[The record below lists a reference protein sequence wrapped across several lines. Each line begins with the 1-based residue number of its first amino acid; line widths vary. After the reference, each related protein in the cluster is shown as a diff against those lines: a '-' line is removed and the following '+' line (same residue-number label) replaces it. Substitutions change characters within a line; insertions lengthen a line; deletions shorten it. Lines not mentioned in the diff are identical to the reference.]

1 MPAATKKLSAEDRLD
16 IMELFAR
23 YAWAIDFGDPDAIC
37 DVFTKDGILNHLWQ
51 GELQGHD
58 AIRSAL
64 NELWYDRPSWWIG
77 RQHRANHFLIERD
90 GDDDHA
96 RVRAF
101 FSILQHNV
109 YYRTNFVF
117 GIGTWD
123 NRCVKEADGVWRFS
137 YVGVN
142 AWTDVTQIPWLGDER
157 AYSVNGAAGNPAGT
171 PVGARPPG
179 T

>member
-1 MPAATKKLSAEDRLD
+1 MADTSNKLSAEDRLD
-16 IMELFAR
+16 IQELFAR
-23 YAWAIDFGDPDAIC
+23 YAWAIDFGDADAVC
-37 DVFTKDGILNHLWQ
+37 DVFTKDGVLNHLWQ
-51 GELQGHD
+51 GELRGHD
-58 AIRSAL
+58 AIRAAL

-77 RQHRANHFLIERD
+77 RQHLANHFLIERD
-90 GDDDHA
+90 GENGA

-123 NRCVKEADGVWRFS
+123 NRCVKEADGVWRFT

-142 AWTDVTQIPWLGDER
+142 AWREVSDIPWHGDER
-157 AYSVNGAAGNPAGT
+157 AWSANGAPAQPVEATAAGQP
-171 PVGARPPG
+171 
-179 T
+179 